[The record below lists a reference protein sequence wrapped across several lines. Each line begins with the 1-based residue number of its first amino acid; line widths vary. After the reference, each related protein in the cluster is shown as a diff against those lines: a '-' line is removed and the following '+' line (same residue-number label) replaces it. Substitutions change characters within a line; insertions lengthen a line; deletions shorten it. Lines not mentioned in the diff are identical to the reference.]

1 MGWGTAS
8 ALIGNNNRKI
18 IPYVAYSQTTNTNT
32 QVAFNV
38 TGAVQDGDGN
48 GYCYNSQYGVEF
60 QLWYRTASGSNTWN
74 NWIQLGSDISTATVG
89 NGTTVGTTT
98 RSTGTINRTHSS
110 FKIQF
115 QTYIIKRN
123 FNSTSVTVETTIN
136 PKPSHTIVYN
146 ANVPTGTTVTGM
158 PSQQTAW
165 CGESLTIGS
174 APTRANYN
182 FKGWA
187 LSATGSK
194 AYDAGQIYTKDK
206 NDNSTSTVT
215 LYALWEL
222 AYTNPKITNLQVFRT
237 EDNISTTLD
246 DTGTWMR
253 ISFNWSIDTTIDNNN
268 HWTRIIIQAKRK
280 TDSDTP
286 ANWKTLV
293 NVAPNSGQESL
304 TSYANNMSFD
314 DISTNTTTAFDIDT
328 SYDIKIILYDN
339 HLVSTNTYGSIT
351 NTTILSQGYFLLDF
365 SPTGGIGI
373 GTVAPDNIK
382 LLQVGITPMIDNKA
396 LWLRSTNLT
405 SNTSVTANGESSLC
419 FIDSTNT
426 RLGYVDT
433 YFKETN
439 QYTRL
444 MTQRQNGTT
453 TAYNGI
459 YLGLDSS
466 GNPID
471 AFQDTASAKAFQKA
485 LKFTGSTS
493 NDYGAWN
500 WIIIDNFAI
509 AQWRSIQKS
518 VTSAGWTSWGSM
530 YYKDFGSLSFP
541 SALKFTNAP
550 QVSVTY
556 TNTGNATLLSMT
568 DGITTSSISHIY
580 AWRPAAYTNT
590 TALTFYTCATVI
602 GPIS

>member
-60 QLWYRTASGSNTWN
+60 QLWYRTASGNNTWN
-74 NWIQLGSDISTATVG
+74 NWIQLGSDISTATAG

-123 FNSTSVTVETTIN
+123 FNSTSATVETTIN

-146 ANVPTGTTVTGM
+146 ANVPAGTTVTGM

-194 AYDAGQIYTKDK
+194 KYDAGQIYTKDK

-237 EDNISTTLD
+237 EDRSSTTLS

-253 ISFNWSIDTTIDNNN
+253 VSFNWSVDTTMDNNN

-280 TDSDTP
+280 TDSDTS

-293 NVAPNSGQESL
+293 NVTPNSGQESL

-314 DISTNTTTAFDIDT
+314 NINTNTTTEFDIGT
-328 SYDIKIILYDN
+328 SYDIKITLYDN
-339 HLVSTNTYGSIT
+339 YLVSTNTYGSIT

-365 SPTGGIGI
+365 SPGGGIGI
-373 GTVAPDNIK
+373 GTTAPTGKQLNIGVGLSHTGGAVTLDAASKTAWQNGLNLNNAFKFVTYSAEQISLYEGQLAEVTTSISEYPGYKRIGIVQMWSSGSGNTIMGTPWISDNSDDPNESDYIHAKIRANVEATVTPSFLVMYIK
-382 LLQVGITPMIDNKA
+382 ND
-396 LWLRSTNLT
+396 
-405 SNTSVTANGESSLC
+405 
-419 FIDSTNT
+419 FID
-426 RLGYVDT
+426 
-433 YFKETN
+433 
-439 QYTRL
+439 
-444 MTQRQNGTT
+444 
-453 TAYNGI
+453 
-459 YLGLDSS
+459 
-466 GNPID
+466 
-471 AFQDTASAKAFQKA
+471 
-485 LKFTGSTS
+485 
-493 NDYGAWN
+493 
-500 WIIIDNFAI
+500 
-509 AQWRSIQKS
+509 
-518 VTSAGWTSWGSM
+518 
-530 YYKDFGSLSFP
+530 
-541 SALKFTNAP
+541 
-550 QVSVTY
+550 
-556 TNTGNATLLSMT
+556 
-568 DGITTSSISHIY
+568 
-580 AWRPAAYTNT
+580 
-590 TALTFYTCATVI
+590 
-602 GPIS
+602 